1 MRKAYR
7 FRLKV
12 QPKEWGRLHNQLEL
26 SKNFYNELLQRIEDN
41 YKKDKTTKVSKK
53 TFNRIK
59 REIFSEHSEYRKLYS
74 QVADDIS
81 RRVLRAYQNFFR
93 RVREGAKEKGFPRP
107 KNYYKS
113 ITYPQNNGSFKIEKG
128 RLKVSKI
135 GTMKIYLHR
144 QIDGSIKTMTIKR
157 DRLNHFYATFS
168 VEYDKPIPQEKREE
182 RAIGIDMGIHSL
194 IAMSDGTTIENP
206 KFLKESERRLAM
218 YQKRMSRTQKGSVRR
233 RRQRRKVAKI
243 HQKIADQRNDFM
255 DKLTTNLA
263 KTYTTFAVE
272 NLQINNMLQNRN
284 LAKSISDASWGI
296 FIRKLSCKAESANLK
311 VIGVPPRN
319 TSRICSNCGI
329 EKEMPLSERV
339 YRCDSCHL
347 EIDRDINASINILQR
362 ATTVGH
368 TGSQARGGD
377 IRPTGVVSNEPRTN
391 PANAG
396 EAHTL

>member
-1 MRKAYR
+1 M
-7 FRLKV
+7 
-12 QPKEWGRLHNQLEL
+12 HSQLEF
-26 SKNFYNELLQRIEDN
+26 SKNFYNELLERMENN
-41 YKKDKTTKVSKK
+41 YKRDQSIKVSKK

-59 REIFSEHSEYRKLYS
+59 REVFSEHPEYRKLYS

-93 RVREGAKEKGFPRP
+93 RIREGAKEKGFPRT

-144 QIDGSIKTMTIKR
+144 KIEGSIKTMTIKR
-157 DRLNHFYATFS
+157 DRLNRFYATFS
-168 VEYDKPIPQEKREE
+168 VECNKPEVEKREE

-206 KFLKESERRLAM
+206 RFLKQSERRLAM
-218 YQKRMSRTQKGSVRR
+218 YQRRLSKTQKGSNRR

-243 HQKIADQRNDFM
+243 HQKMADQRNDFM
-255 DKLTTNLA
+255 DKLTTNLT

-272 NLQINNMLQNRN
+272 NLQVNNMLQNHR

-311 VIGVPPRN
+311 VIGVPPQN
-319 TSRICSNCGI
+319 TSRICSNCGA
-329 EKEMPLSERV
+329 EKGMPLSERV

-347 EIDRDINASINILQR
+347 KIDRDINASINILQR

-368 TGSQARGGD
+368 TGSQARGGGV
-377 IRPTGVVSNEPRTN
+377 RPTGAFSSESRTN